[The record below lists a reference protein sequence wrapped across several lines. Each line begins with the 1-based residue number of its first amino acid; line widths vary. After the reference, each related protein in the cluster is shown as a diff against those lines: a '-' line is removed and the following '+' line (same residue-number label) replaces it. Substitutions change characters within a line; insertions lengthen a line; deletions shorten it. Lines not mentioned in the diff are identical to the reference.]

1 MLAILHK
8 LMKNDHDAA
17 TMEHVALRL
26 ADLGRRNRHH
36 EDYRRQARQRA
47 EQRRQRDD
55 AIPQVT

>member
-8 LMKNDHDAA
+8 LMKNDRDAA

-26 ADLGRRNRHH
+26 ADLDRRNRLH
-36 EDYRRQARQRA
+36 EGYRRQAQRRA

-55 AIPQVT
+55 VIPQVT